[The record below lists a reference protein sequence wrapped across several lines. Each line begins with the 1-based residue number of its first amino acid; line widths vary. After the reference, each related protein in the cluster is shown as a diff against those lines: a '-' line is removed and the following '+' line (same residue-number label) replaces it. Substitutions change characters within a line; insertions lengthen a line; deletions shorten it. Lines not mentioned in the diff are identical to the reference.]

1 MLYGFG
7 LGACCISWLWYDL
20 YMCLPVLMNTM
31 LVLWQAKRY
40 YEISH
45 PRDGETEQVGT
56 TLEEMFSTLRLSVRL
71 SNVALREA

>member
-1 MLYGFG
+1 
-7 LGACCISWLWYDL
+7 
-20 YMCLPVLMNTM
+20 MNTM